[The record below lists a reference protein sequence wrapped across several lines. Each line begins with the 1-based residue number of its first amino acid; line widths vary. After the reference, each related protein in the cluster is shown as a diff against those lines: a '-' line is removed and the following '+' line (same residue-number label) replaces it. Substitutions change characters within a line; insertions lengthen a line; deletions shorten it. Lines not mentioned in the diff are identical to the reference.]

1 MSPRL
6 LTFMVAFAAFLGP
19 FTQTVYAPILPEL
32 GEALK
37 TTPLLINLSISIFT
51 FVLAFMQIVY
61 GPLVDRT
68 GRKPTLLAGLGIY
81 IVASLGCFWS
91 GSIEMLLAFR
101 ALQAVGIAAGA
112 VVAVTVIGD
121 RFEGA
126 ERGRAMGSFQMMVA
140 LGPVVGPVVG
150 GFLGE
155 HLDFHYVFLLLAIVG
170 GVALLSNAVCL
181 EETRPAGSQP
191 RAFHPGQYL
200 EVLRNRQGLAIMLL
214 SFVQYYAFYN
224 YLVFMPRV
232 LDSSYGLSAAEKG
245 MVFLPL
251 SIAVVI
257 GSFSGGRLLA
267 GTTDAIGHGAAQCA
281 QPAAVHGDR
290 AGVACGPGGR
300 GDGLRAVPRA
310 VAAGADQPADGSLP
324 EQSRH
329 RCGQLQLLPLHGHG
343 DRTGARLL
351 ALSGRQSR
359 CALWLRRGGLSAG
372 RLARA
377 GALQPGA
384 GRSLEQRPLG
394 LEHEVTLAIAVL
406 PGIDPALP
414 SAQVGVGVGQVKV
427 HAEQRAGQVE

>member
-32 GEALK
+32 GEALQ

-68 GRKPTLLAGLGIY
+68 GRKPTLLVGLGIY
-81 IVASLGCFWS
+81 IVASLGCFLA

-170 GVALLSNAVCL
+170 AVALASNALCL
-181 EETRPAGSQP
+181 QETRPADVQP
-191 RAFHPGQYL
+191 RAFHPAQYL
-200 EVLRNRQGLAIMLL
+200 EVLRDRQGLVIMLL

-232 LDSSYGLSAAEKG
+232 LDERYGLGAAEKG

-251 SIAVVI
+251 SIAVVV
-257 GSFSGGRLLA
+257 GSFGGGRLLGRWRPRPMLLVTA
-267 GTTDAIGHGAAQCA
+267 LLNALSLLLFVAIAKLSLAALVV
-281 QPAAVHGDR
+281 AVT
-290 AGVACGPGGR
+290 AF
-300 GDGLRAVPRA
+300 GLFL
-310 VAAGADQPADGSLP
+310 GLSLP
-324 EQSRH
+324 VQTS
-329 RCGQLQLLPLHGHG
+329 LLMDLYQHNRATAVGSYNFFRFMG
-343 DRTGARLL
+343 MATGPVLGSWLYRDGNLGLLYGFAATAFLL
-351 ALSGRQSR
+351 AVWHARMRFAQA
-359 CALWLRRGGLSAG
+359 CPRR
-372 RLARA
+372 
-377 GALQPGA
+377 
-384 GRSLEQRPLG
+384 
-394 LEHEVTLAIAVL
+394 
-406 PGIDPALP
+406 
-414 SAQVGVGVGQVKV
+414 
-427 HAEQRAGQVE
+427 